1 MQVRNK
7 KVNRPRGEDTSGV
20 GRIAMLWFCFAGV
33 VNAQQAE
40 PVVINGPAGQAVYI
54 NQAQKEGNDA
64 YGFAAAF
71 RAGDF
76 VFVSGVV
83 AGSWDGEVLDLDGLK
98 ASIRSALTYA
108 GQTLQAAGTDYDHV
122 VEIVS
127 FHVWDSE
134 FFAGDKAAQLE
145 AIVDVKREYMREPDP
160 AWTAVGT
167 TGLVPDRG
175 IMEIRL
181 TAYLPPETP

>member
-1 MQVRNK
+1 MQIRNSQ
-7 KVNRPRGEDTSGV
+7 VNGV
-20 GRIAMLWFCFAGV
+20 MAMLGFGLGRAAMLWLCLAGIGQTQEIDPLIV
-33 VNAQQAE
+33 D
-40 PVVINGPAGQAVYI
+40 GPAGQAVYI

-76 VFVSGVV
+76 IFVSGVV
-83 AGSWDGEVLDLDGLK
+83 AGSWDGDVLDVEGLE

-108 GQTLQAAGTDYDHV
+108 GQTLQAAGADYDHV

-134 FFAGDKAAQLE
+134 FFAGDKSAQLQ
-145 AIVDVKREYMREPDP
+145 AIVDVKREFMREPDP

-167 TGLVPDRG
+167 TELVPDRG
-175 IMEIRL
+175 IVEIRL
-181 TAYLPPETP
+181 TAYLPPDAR

>member
-1 MQVRNK
+1 MQVRNEQ
-7 KVNRPRGEDTSGV
+7 VNRAVVKTTSGV
-20 GRIAMLWFCFAGV
+20 GWIAALWFCFAGIG
-33 VNAQQAE
+33 NAQQIE
-40 PVVINGPAGQAVYI
+40 PVVVDGPAGQAVYI

-83 AGSWDGEVLDLDGLK
+83 AGSWDGEVLDVDGLK

-108 GQTLQAAGTDYDHV
+108 RQTLQAAGTDYDHV

-127 FHVWDSE
+127 FHIWDSE
-134 FFAGDKAAQLE
+134 LFAGDKAAQLQ

-167 TGLVPDRG
+167 TELVPDRG

-181 TAYLPPETP
+181 TAYIPPEAP